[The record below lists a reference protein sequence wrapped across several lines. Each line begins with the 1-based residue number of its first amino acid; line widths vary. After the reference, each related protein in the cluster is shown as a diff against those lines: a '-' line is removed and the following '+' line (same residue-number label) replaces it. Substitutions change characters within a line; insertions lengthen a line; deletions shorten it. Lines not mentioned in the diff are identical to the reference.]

1 MSEQKEQRAGENHIF
16 VDVIFRVWFSQGN
29 HKAFKCRSE
38 DVVLSSI
45 KQPEADGENPE
56 NSKKRGHGKIS
67 FLREHSG
74 AVHGRPARDTVTGRK
89 SRLKDDP
96 DKLGVG
102 GPGLTSHLRLGFS
115 QPLLL
120 YSILSGSF

>member
-1 MSEQKEQRAGENHIF
+1 MMSEEKEQRAGANHIF

-56 NSKKRGHGKIS
+56 NSKKRGEILKTPVLRVTHFQETHVIS
-67 FLREHSG
+67 NPPEIYLLKTSG
-74 AVHGRPARDTVTGRK
+74 
-89 SRLKDDP
+89 
-96 DKLGVG
+96 
-102 GPGLTSHLRLGFS
+102 
-115 QPLLL
+115 LLINKNE
-120 YSILSGSF
+120 S